1 MSQNAASTSAF
12 VMIPTSFFPSTTGTA
27 PSLLLWKMSSAS
39 STVSHGLTVI
49 TSRVMIS
56 STVLFFTTILPVPV
70 TVVSSNVELRM
81 SVPDTKP
88 ISSPPSTTGS

>member
-1 MSQNAASTSAF
+1 
-12 VMIPTSFFPSTTGTA
+12 MIPTSFFPSTTGRA
-27 PSLLLWKMSSAS
+27 PSLLLWKMRSAS

-56 STVLFFTTILPVPV
+56 STVLFFTTISPLSE
-70 TVVSSNVELRM
+70 TVVASNVELRM